1 MAAFFSFALG
11 IGRKEEKQKREICY
25 SHKTSVPLWRILKID
40 KSLSYMKL
48 SVELQNKLSQCDKC
62 QQQLWAYRPLSDDT
76 LKSLREYYRVGLTY
90 TSNALEGNSL
100 TESETKVIIE
110 DGLTIE
116 GKPLRDVYEAVG
128 HAQAYDYLYDLSH
141 QAPLTEEI
149 ICHLHQ
155 LFYQQIDPQ
164 RAGKYRQVPVFI
176 SGSRYAVAPVAEIGK
191 RMQQLLQWYNNNEGK
206 LHPVILAAE
215 LHKRFVFIHP
225 FVDGNGRMA
234 RLLMNLSLMRNE
246 YNIAII
252 PTITRSEYIAALER
266 AHTDEQVFAD
276 FIIDR
281 VIMTQMDILRLFR
294 EAQPVPEAI
303 PFEALLL
310 QTITRYPGLNAPTL
324 AERLGR
330 SLRTTQRYLKIL
342 TEKQQIVFQ
351 GVAKKGGYVAV

>member
-1 MAAFFSFALG
+1 
-11 IGRKEEKQKREICY
+11 
-25 SHKTSVPLWRILKID
+25 
-40 KSLSYMKL
+40 MKL
-48 SVELQNKLSQCDKC
+48 SVELQGKLSQCDKL
-62 QQQLWAYRPLSDDT
+62 QQQLWAYRPMSDET

-141 QAPLTEEI
+141 QVPLSEEI

-155 LFYQQIDPQ
+155 LFYQQIEPLK
-164 RAGKYRQVPVFI
+164 AGKYRQVPVFI
-176 SGSRYAVAPVAEIGK
+176 SGSQYAVAPVAEIGK
-191 RMQQLLQWYNNNEGK
+191 RVAQLLQWYNNNEGR
-206 LHPVILAAE
+206 LHPVVLAAE

-234 RLLMNLSLMRNE
+234 RLLMNLSLMRND

-252 PTITRSEYIAALER
+252 PAITRSEYISSLEK
-266 AHTDEQVFAD
+266 AHTDEQVFVD
-276 FIIDR
+276 FITDR

-294 EAQPVPEAI
+294 ESQPIPETI
-303 PFEALLL
+303 PFEEQLL
-310 QTITRYPGLNAPTL
+310 QTIIQNPGLNAPTL
-324 AERLGR
+324 SERLGK
-330 SLRTTQRYLKIL
+330 SLRTTQRYLRIL
-342 TEKQQIVFQ
+342 SEKKQIAFQ
-351 GVAKKGGYVAV
+351 GVARKGGYVAV

>member
-1 MAAFFSFALG
+1 
-11 IGRKEEKQKREICY
+11 
-25 SHKTSVPLWRILKID
+25 
-40 KSLSYMKL
+40 MKL
-48 SVELQNKLSQCDKC
+48 SVELQGKLSQCDKL
-62 QQQLWAYRPLSDDT
+62 QQQLWAYRPMSDET

-141 QAPLTEEI
+141 QVPLSEEI

-155 LFYQQIDPQ
+155 LFYQQIEPLK
-164 RAGKYRQVPVFI
+164 AGKYRQVPVFI
-176 SGSRYAVAPVAEIGK
+176 SGSQYAVVPVAEIGK
-191 RMQQLLQWYNNNEGK
+191 RMAQLLQWYNNNEGK
-206 LHPVILAAE
+206 LHPVVLAAE

-234 RLLMNLSLMRNE
+234 RLLMNLSLMRND

-252 PTITRSEYIAALER
+252 PAITRSEYISSLEK
-266 AHTDEQVFAD
+266 AHTDEQVFVD
-276 FIIDR
+276 FITDR

-294 EAQPVPEAI
+294 ESQPIPETI
-303 PFEALLL
+303 PFEEQLL
-310 QTITRYPGLNAPTL
+310 QTIIQNPGLNAPTL
-324 AERLGR
+324 SERLGK
-330 SLRTTQRYLKIL
+330 SLRTTQRYLRIL
-342 TEKQQIVFQ
+342 SEKKQIAFQ
-351 GVAKKGGYVAV
+351 GVARKGGYVAV

>member
-1 MAAFFSFALG
+1 
-11 IGRKEEKQKREICY
+11 
-25 SHKTSVPLWRILKID
+25 
-40 KSLSYMKL
+40 MKL
-48 SVELQNKLSQCDKC
+48 SVELQGKLSQCDKL
-62 QQQLWAYRPLSDDT
+62 QQQLWAYRPMSDET

-141 QAPLTEEI
+141 QEPLSEEI

-155 LFYQQIDPQ
+155 LFYQQIEPLK
-164 RAGKYRQVPVFI
+164 AGKYRQVPVFI
-176 SGSRYAVAPVAEIGK
+176 SGSQYAVAPVAEIGK
-191 RMQQLLQWYNNNEGK
+191 RMAQLLQWYNNNEGK
-206 LHPVILAAE
+206 LHPVVLAAE

-234 RLLMNLSLMRNE
+234 RLLMNLSLMRND

-252 PTITRSEYIAALER
+252 PAITRSEYISSLEK
-266 AHTDEQVFAD
+266 AHTDEQVFVD
-276 FIIDR
+276 FITDR

-294 EAQPVPEAI
+294 ESQPIPETI
-303 PFEALLL
+303 PFEEQLL
-310 QTITRYPGLNAPTL
+310 QTIIQNPGLNAPTL
-324 AERLGR
+324 SERLGK
-330 SLRTTQRYLKIL
+330 SLRTTQRYLRIL
-342 TEKQQIVFQ
+342 SEKKQITFQ

>member
-1 MAAFFSFALG
+1 
-11 IGRKEEKQKREICY
+11 
-25 SHKTSVPLWRILKID
+25 
-40 KSLSYMKL
+40 MKL
-48 SVELQNKLSQCDKC
+48 SVELQGKLSQCDKL
-62 QQQLWAYRPLSDDT
+62 QQQLWAYRPMSDET

-141 QAPLTEEI
+141 QAPLSEEI

-155 LFYQQIDPQ
+155 LFYQQIEPLK
-164 RAGKYRQVPVFI
+164 AGKYRQVPVFI
-176 SGSRYAVAPVAEIGK
+176 SGSQYAVAPVAEIGK
-191 RMQQLLQWYNNNEGK
+191 RMAQLLQWYNNNEGK
-206 LHPVILAAE
+206 LHPVVLAAE
-215 LHKRFVFIHP
+215 LHKCFVFIHP

-234 RLLMNLSLMRNE
+234 RLLMNLSLMRND

-252 PTITRSEYIAALER
+252 PAITRSEYISSLEK
-266 AHTDEQVFAD
+266 AHTNEQVFVD
-276 FIIDR
+276 FITDR

-294 EAQPVPEAI
+294 ESQPIPETI
-303 PFEALLL
+303 PFEEQLL
-310 QTITRYPGLNAPTL
+310 QTIIQNPGLNAPTL
-324 AERLGR
+324 SERLGK
-330 SLRTTQRYLKIL
+330 SLRTTQRYLRIL
-342 TEKQQIVFQ
+342 SEKKQITFQ

>member
-1 MAAFFSFALG
+1 
-11 IGRKEEKQKREICY
+11 
-25 SHKTSVPLWRILKID
+25 
-40 KSLSYMKL
+40 MKL
-48 SVELQNKLSQCDKC
+48 SVELQGKLSQCDKL
-62 QQQLWAYRPLSDDT
+62 QQQLWAYRPMSDET

-141 QAPLTEEI
+141 QAPLSEEI

-155 LFYQQIDPQ
+155 LFYQQIEPLK
-164 RAGKYRQVPVFI
+164 AGKYRQVPVFI
-176 SGSRYAVAPVAEIGK
+176 SGSQYAVAPVAEIGK
-191 RMQQLLQWYNNNEGK
+191 RMAQLLQWYNNNEGK
-206 LHPVILAAE
+206 LHPVVLAAE

-234 RLLMNLSLMRNE
+234 RLLMNLSLMRND

-252 PTITRSEYIAALER
+252 PAITRSEYISSLEK
-266 AHTDEQVFAD
+266 AHTDEQVFVD
-276 FIIDR
+276 FITDR

-294 EAQPVPEAI
+294 ESQPIPETI
-303 PFEALLL
+303 PFEEQLL
-310 QTITRYPGLNAPTL
+310 QTIIQNPGLNAPTL
-324 AERLGR
+324 SERLGK
-330 SLRTTQRYLKIL
+330 SLRTTQRYLRIL
-342 TEKQQIVFQ
+342 SEKKQITFQ

>member
-1 MAAFFSFALG
+1 
-11 IGRKEEKQKREICY
+11 
-25 SHKTSVPLWRILKID
+25 
-40 KSLSYMKL
+40 MKL
-48 SVELQNKLSQCDKC
+48 SVELQGKLSQCDKL
-62 QQQLWAYRPLSDDT
+62 QQQLWAYRPMSDET

-141 QAPLTEEI
+141 QVPLSEEI

-155 LFYQQIDPQ
+155 LFYQQIEPLK
-164 RAGKYRQVPVFI
+164 AGKYRQVPVFI
-176 SGSRYAVAPVAEIGK
+176 SGSQYAVAPVAEIGK
-191 RMQQLLQWYNNNEGK
+191 RMAQLLQWYNNNEGK
-206 LHPVILAAE
+206 LHPVVLAAE

-234 RLLMNLSLMRNE
+234 RLLMNLSLMRND

-252 PTITRSEYIAALER
+252 PAITRSEYISSLEK
-266 AHTDEQVFAD
+266 AHTDEQVFVD
-276 FIIDR
+276 FITDR

-294 EAQPVPEAI
+294 ESQPIPETI
-303 PFEALLL
+303 PFEKQLL
-310 QTITRYPGLNAPTL
+310 QTIIQNPGLNAPTL
-324 AERLGR
+324 SERLGK
-330 SLRTTQRYLKIL
+330 SLRTTQRYLRIL
-342 TEKQQIVFQ
+342 SEKKQITFQ

>member
-1 MAAFFSFALG
+1 
-11 IGRKEEKQKREICY
+11 
-25 SHKTSVPLWRILKID
+25 
-40 KSLSYMKL
+40 MKL
-48 SVELQNKLSQCDKC
+48 SVELQGKLSQCDKL
-62 QQQLWAYRPLSDDT
+62 QQQLWAYRPMSDET

-141 QAPLTEEI
+141 QVPLSEEI

-155 LFYQQIDPQ
+155 LFYQQIEPLK
-164 RAGKYRQVPVFI
+164 AGKYRQMPVFI
-176 SGSRYAVAPVAEIGK
+176 SGSQYAVAPVAEIGK
-191 RMQQLLQWYNNNEGK
+191 RMAQLLQWYNNNEGK
-206 LHPVILAAE
+206 LHPVVLAAE

-234 RLLMNLSLMRNE
+234 RLLMNLSLMRND

-252 PTITRSEYIAALER
+252 PAITRSEYISSLEK
-266 AHTDEQVFAD
+266 AHTDEQVFVD
-276 FIIDR
+276 FITDR

-294 EAQPVPEAI
+294 ESQPIPETI
-303 PFEALLL
+303 PFEEQLL
-310 QTITRYPGLNAPTL
+310 QTIIQNPGLNAPTL
-324 AERLGR
+324 SERLGK
-330 SLRTTQRYLKIL
+330 SLRTTQRYLRIL
-342 TEKQQIVFQ
+342 SEKKQITFQ

>member
-1 MAAFFSFALG
+1 
-11 IGRKEEKQKREICY
+11 
-25 SHKTSVPLWRILKID
+25 
-40 KSLSYMKL
+40 MKL
-48 SVELQNKLSQCDKC
+48 SVELQGKLSQCDKL
-62 QQQLWAYRPLSDDT
+62 QQQLWAYRPMSDET

-141 QAPLTEEI
+141 QVPLSEEI

-155 LFYQQIDPQ
+155 LFYQQIEPLK
-164 RAGKYRQVPVFI
+164 AGKYRQVPVFI
-176 SGSRYAVAPVAEIGK
+176 SGSQYAVAPVAEIGK
-191 RMQQLLQWYNNNEGK
+191 RMAQLLQWYNNNEGK
-206 LHPVILAAE
+206 LHPVVLAAE

-234 RLLMNLSLMRNE
+234 RLLMNLSLMRND

-252 PTITRSEYIAALER
+252 PAITRSEYISSLEK
-266 AHTDEQVFAD
+266 AHTDEQVFVD
-276 FIIDR
+276 FITDR

-294 EAQPVPEAI
+294 ESQPIPETI
-303 PFEALLL
+303 PFEEQLL
-310 QTITRYPGLNAPTL
+310 QTIIQNPGLNAPTL
-324 AERLGR
+324 SERLGK

-342 TEKQQIVFQ
+342 SEKKQIAFQ
-351 GVAKKGGYVAV
+351 GVARKGGYVAV